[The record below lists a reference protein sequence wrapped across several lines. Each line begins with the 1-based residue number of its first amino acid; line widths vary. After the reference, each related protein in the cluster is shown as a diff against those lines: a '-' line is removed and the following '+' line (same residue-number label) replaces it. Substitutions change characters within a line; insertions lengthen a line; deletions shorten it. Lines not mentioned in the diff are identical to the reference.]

1 MQVEKSAFISYRR
14 TNVYIARAVYA
25 DLVAHGYDAFL
36 DYESADAG
44 AFAQVILHQIAARA
58 HFILILTPSALEPCL
73 EPDDWLRRE
82 IEHAVE
88 QKRNIVPLMFEGFDF
103 RDVARYLV
111 GPLQVLPQYNG
122 IRMPA
127 DFFEE
132 AMTRLRERFLSKPL
146 DVILHPVPESDETSV
161 EEHIREADSAPPVLT
176 EQIEAEEVFE
186 RGLVRFSRGKFD
198 AAIED
203 YSEAIRLNPQFSE
216 AYYRRGRARELK
228 ANLESK
234 FYRLHSNLRQAAKS
248 DYQQALR
255 LSPDD
260 ARANTIRGAL
270 YYHDGDLD
278 AAWLEVG
285 EALRKNPRDED
296 AYFLRAGIHSDRREF
311 DKAFEDFGE
320 AARLSPNPFMSLL
333 SRGWALVQR
342 DRYDRAEE
350 DFTRAIDLE
359 PQSDIARVLRAIS
372 RLGQKDET
380 GARDDLSEAVRL
392 NPRSVFALYV
402 RGVLHASGGDSDA
415 AIRDFQSALEIDP
428 SYEDARTAIR
438 RTQVQKGVRWLA
450 SLFD

>member
-14 TNVYIARAVYA
+14 ANVYIARAVYA
-25 DLVAHGYDAFL
+25 DLVAHGYDVFL
-36 DYESADAG
+36 DYESAEAG
-44 AFAQVILHQIAARA
+44 AFGQVILHQIAARA

-82 IEHAVE
+82 IEHAIE

-111 GPLQVLPQYNG
+111 GPLHLLPQYNG

-127 DFFEE
+127 DFFAE
-132 AMTRLRERFLSKPL
+132 AMKRLRERFLSKPL
-146 DVILHPVPESDETSV
+146 DVILHPVPECDKTRV
-161 EEHIREADSAPPVLT
+161 AAHIRDTDAAAPVLA

-186 RGLVRFSRGKFD
+186 HGLVKLSRGQFD
-198 AAIED
+198 RAIED
-203 YSEAIRLNPQFSE
+203 YSEAIRLNAQFAE

-228 ANLESK
+228 ANLENK
-234 FYRLHSNLRQAAKS
+234 FYRFRSNLRQAAKC

-260 ARANTIRGAL
+260 ARASTIRGAL

-278 AAWLEVG
+278 AAWHEVE

-296 AYFLRAGIHSDRREF
+296 AYFLRAGIHSERREF

-320 AARLSPNPFMSLL
+320 ATRLSPNPFMGLL
-333 SRGWALVQR
+333 FRGWTLVKR
-342 DRYDRAEE
+342 DDYERAEE
-350 DFTRAIDLE
+350 DFTRAIELE
-359 PQSDIARVLRAIS
+359 PQSDIAHVLRAIS
-372 RLGQKDET
+372 RWGQEDET
-380 GARDDLSEAVRL
+380 GARDDLSEALRL
-392 NPRSVFALYV
+392 NPRSVFALYM
-402 RGVLHASGGDSDA
+402 RGVLRARGGERDA

-428 SYEDARTAIR
+428 SYEDARTALR
-438 RTQVQKGVRWLA
+438 RAQVQKGVRWLA
-450 SLFD
+450 SLFE